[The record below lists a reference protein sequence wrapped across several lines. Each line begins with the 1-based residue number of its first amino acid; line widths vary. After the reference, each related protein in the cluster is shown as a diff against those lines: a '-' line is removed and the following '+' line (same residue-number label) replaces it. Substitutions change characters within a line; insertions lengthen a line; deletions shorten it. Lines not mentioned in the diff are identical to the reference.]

1 MSRNENAGVAFGV
14 VLAAS
19 ASTGLGAAV
28 VFFPSLVKLA
38 NRRVLAMSLGFS
50 AGVMTYVS
58 FAEIFGKAQDSFRND
73 GHDESR
79 AYIYATCC
87 FFGGVLCMMLLNV
100 AVHSLLG
107 VHGHGHDHDHHVGD
121 VATSTTTNC
130 KKKKKKKPST
140 RESVNRDIVQEDVG
154 VPATAPCCSSDPVH
168 QLQTFQRMASVLEH
182 EQQHNNNNNNDD
194 QVEQESDTTTVVIVG
209 HENIASRTETQ
220 TQSSPNKEEEEEE
233 KSQDSNCNQVQEEEE
248 EEQDVNSHDD
258 HHHDHDDHDNPNK
271 QQQLQDDKTAAPS
284 DMLDENSETNK
295 KLERMGIKTAIAIGL
310 HNFPEGLATFVAALE
325 DPAVGAVLAVAI
337 AIHNIPE
344 GLCVALPV
352 YYATGNRLKA
362 FLWAVLS
369 GASELVAALLGWVIL
384 ANVIGD
390 TTYAILFGLVSGMM
404 VIISVKELLP
414 TAHQYDPQDTVVTYS
429 FIAGMALMA
438 FSLVMFQL

>member
-1 MSRNENAGVAFGV
+1 MSRNENIGVAFGV

-38 NRRVLAMSLGFS
+38 NRRVLAVSLGFS

-58 FAEIFGKAQDSFRND
+58 FAEIFGKAQDSFMDD

-107 VHGHGHDHDHHVGD
+107 VHGHDHDHRHED
-121 VATSTTTNC
+121 RRSIDIANATE
-130 KKKKKKKPST
+130 KKKPST
-140 RESVNRDIVQEDVG
+140 RESVNRDIVQEDV
-154 VPATAPCCSSDPVH
+154 VTATAPCCSSDPVH

-182 EQQHNNNNNNDD
+182 EQHHNNNE
-194 QVEQESDTTTVVIVG
+194 QLLVEQENDTTVVIVG
-209 HENIASRTETQ
+209 HETIA
-220 TQSSPNKEEEEEE
+220 SSPNDDDEEEE
-233 KSQDSNCNQVQEEEE
+233 KSQDTYCNQVHEAEVK
-248 EEQDVNSHDD
+248 EQDVNSNDD
-258 HHHDHDDHDNPNK
+258 DDDYNDNPNK
-271 QQQLQDDKTAAPS
+271 QQQQQHDKTAAPS

-295 KLERMGIKTAIAIGL
+295 KLERMGIKTAVAIGL

-404 VIISVKELLP
+404 VVISVKELLP

-429 FIAGMALMA
+429 FVAGMALMA